1 VSDLVCD
8 LLVIGSGAA
17 GLCAAVT
24 AASLGLQVIVVEK
37 ESWLGGASAWSAG
50 RIRVPP
56 PGAVPAGEA
65 DAALVE
71 RYLDQAPRMLDF
83 CKLGTAVR
91 IVHGARGS
99 GSSSGPGAGTGA
111 DAGAAPP
118 GRLAAVAPFNGR
130 RLGAGIARLRPP
142 LREVAPFGMG
152 IAAGEDLQRFMTAT
166 RSFAAFR
173 HAAGRLARHARDR
186 LRRGRGMHLV
196 DGNALVAAL
205 AWTAAELRVRFLIE
219 APAIRLLRANWRI
232 SGAEVVHRGE
242 RIEIPARRGV
252 LLATGGFPHKP
263 ERIAALLP
271 DAPEGASRWPL
282 TPPGN
287 TGDGLR
293 LGEAAGGRVRSGLA
307 DAVAWAPVSLL
318 PRRDA
323 SVAPIPHLADRA
335 GPGLIAVRR
344 DGRPF
349 AGAAVP
355 GHAMI
360 RALFAAT
367 PPGEPVEGW
376 LIADDACFRGH
387 GLGAVWPASMRRG
400 RHLRSGYL
408 RRGASPAELAAACG
422 IDPAGLAET
431 LAGLPPPFYAVR
443 IVPGILGTLAG
454 LVTDADARV
463 TGRDGK
469 PVPGLYAAGSDMAD
483 IFGGHEPSAG
493 LLLGA
498 AMTFGFIAAH
508 HAARVPLDSDARPA
522 PWRL

>member
-1 VSDLVCD
+1 MSDLVCD

-17 GLCAAVT
+17 GLSAAVT

-50 RIRVPP
+50 RIAVPP
-56 PGAVPAGEA
+56 PGAVPAGGT

-83 CKLGTAVR
+83 CRLGTALRV
-91 IVHGARGS
+91 VHGGR
-99 GSSSGPGAGTGA
+99 GAGP
-111 DAGAAPP
+111 DAGAAPS

-130 RLGAGIARLRPP
+130 RLGAGIAALRPLP
-142 LREVAPFGMG
+142 PEVAPFGMG

-205 AWTAAELRVRFLIE
+205 AWTAAQLRVRFLIE
-219 APAIRLLRANWRI
+219 TPAIRLLRANWRI
-232 SGAEVVHRGE
+232 SGAEVVHQGE

-252 LLATGGFPHKP
+252 LLATGGFPHDP
-263 ERIAALLP
+263 ERIATLLP

-293 LGEAAGGRVRSGLA
+293 LGEAAGGRVRSGRA
-307 DAVAWAPVSLL
+307 GAVAWAPVSLL
-318 PRRDA
+318 PRRDGRL
-323 SVAPIPHLADRA
+323 APIPHLADRA

-344 DGRPF
+344 DGRAF
-349 AGAAVP
+349 AGAAAP
-355 GHAMI
+355 GHAMM

-376 LIADDACFRGH
+376 LIADDAGFRSH
-387 GLGAVWPASMRRG
+387 GLGAVWPASLRRG

-422 IDPAGLAET
+422 IDPAGLAAT
-431 LAGLPPPFYAVR
+431 LAAGRPAAPFYAVR
-443 IVPGILGTLAG
+443 IVPGIPGTLAG

-463 TGRDGK
+463 TGRDGR

-483 IFGGHEPSAG
+483 IFGGDEPSAG
-493 LLLGA
+493 LMLGA

-508 HAARVPLDSDARPA
+508 HAARVPLDSDASPA